1 MTGETISYRSHEP
14 TLRVSTLQLLDRH
27 HIDYSRWGLGG
38 SKTVDQ
44 LIEEL
49 QQRESVLELGDDGEL
64 VRRVDG
70 VGVDEMCIRDR
81 WEQYALWSLCFDCD
95 EATTHCWSTLSI
107 TDNARSISI

>member
-70 VGVDEMCIRDR
+70 VGVDV
-81 WEQYALWSLCFDCD
+81 F
-95 EATTHCWSTLSI
+95 ATV
-107 TDNARSISI
+107 ARCV